1 MTDVQEEEEEE
12 MTCVEMIDATTGP
25 ARHLIPHANDNQTNS
40 KRPLHEIY
48 ITDARD
54 SPEVNSSTDKRK
66 KRDNTTFDDNS
77 PASIC
82 ENPYNILLKK
92 HQQAP
97 GATISSL
104 VKFKSFINTL

>member
-1 MTDVQEEEEEE
+1 M
-12 MTCVEMIDATTGP
+12 
-25 ARHLIPHANDNQTNS
+25 
-40 KRPLHEIY
+40 
-48 ITDARD
+48 
-54 SPEVNSSTDKRK
+54 
-66 KRDNTTFDDNS
+66 NS

-104 VKFKSFINTL
+104 VKFKSFINTFKEICINASQSVSKEKTLKYMFANSQSCENYNATSSPTLFNGCVSVDVSVEATIPFDSV